1 MISAINTAISG
12 LNAAS
17 RRLENSANNIVNQFS
32 TSTSL
37 NGQTVN
43 QPFTP
48 LDVQQVSVQGGGVAT
63 VVKEK
68 DPASATFYDPT
79 NPQANDQGLVTF
91 PNVDTAQEL
100 IGQQI
105 AAYDYRANLK
115 TIQTADKMQQKLLD
129 IIS

>member
-17 RRLENSANNIVNQFS
+17 RRLENSSNNIANQFS
-32 TSTSL
+32 TSTIL

-43 QPFTP
+43 KPFTP
-48 LDVQQVSVQGGGVAT
+48 IEVQQVSLETGGVST
-63 VVKEK
+63 VLKEK
-68 DPASATFYDPT
+68 DPASVTFYDPS
-79 NPQANDQGLVTF
+79 NPQANEQGLVDF